1 MTFEMPTAQG
11 LSRLRAR
18 VIFEM
23 ILRKTGVV
31 ESFEIALRTTD
42 ILQDYLDQRRASWL
56 IKI

>member
-1 MTFEMPTAQG
+1 
-11 LSRLRAR
+11 
-18 VIFEM
+18 M